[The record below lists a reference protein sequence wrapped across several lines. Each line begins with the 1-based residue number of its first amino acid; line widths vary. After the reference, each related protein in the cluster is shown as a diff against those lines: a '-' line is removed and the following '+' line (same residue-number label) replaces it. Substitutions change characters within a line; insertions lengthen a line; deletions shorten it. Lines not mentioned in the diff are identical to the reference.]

1 MDNDHQSRTHI
12 TMTMKELVPANQNI
26 ILNITQNN
34 EEIRTASGIIIP
46 DTAKEN
52 LNGQRWLPLA
62 ILKAQE

>member
-46 DTAKEN
+46 DTAKKNHNE
-52 LNGQRWLPLA
+52 QR
-62 ILKAQE
+62 